1 MNLCRV
7 TALALLALHAPL
19 SFAAWGIRV
28 ATVELVQMESSTRVG
43 YESIV
48 WIRQTGVGA
57 WSGSPSCST
66 EWAYFNA
73 KQNPHFTATVLT
85 SRLSEKPLR
94 VYVDDALPKLDGMC
108 QIFNLQL

>member
-1 MNLCRV
+1 MNLYKA
-7 TALALLALHAPL
+7 TALALLALHIPP
-19 SFAAWGIRV
+19 SFAVWGIRE
-28 ATVELVQMESSTRVG
+28 ATVELVQMESSTRAG

-66 EWAYFNA
+66 EWAYFNS
-73 KQNPHFTATVLT
+73 KQNPHFTATALA

-108 QIFNLQL
+108 QIINLQL